1 VSAKAVALGL
11 IKQFEGCKLRAYRC
25 PAGRW
30 TCGWGTTGP
39 DVVEGTVWT
48 QAQADARLAQDVEK
62 FLSGVRAAV
71 KVKASDNEIGAL
83 TSFAYNVGLEAFRN
97 STLLRLLNAG
107 DRKDAADQF
116 LRWNKAGGKVLPGL
130 VRRREAE
137 RAVFLRAA

>member
-1 VSAKAVALGL
+1 MSAKVVALGL
-11 IKQFEGCKLRAYRC
+11 IKQFEGCKLRAYKC

-83 TSFAYNVGLEAFRN
+83 ASFAYNVGLGAFRS

-107 DRKDAADQF
+107 DRQGAADQF
-116 LRWNKAGGKVLPGL
+116 PRWNKVGGKVLPGL

>member
-1 VSAKAVALGL
+1 MSAKAVALGL
-11 IKQFEGCKLRAYRC
+11 IKKFEGCKLRAYKC
-25 PAGRW
+25 PAGIW
-30 TCGWGTTGP
+30 TIGWGATGP
-39 DVVEGTVWT
+39 GIREGVVWT
-48 QAQADARLAQDVEK
+48 QAQADERLAQDVEK

-97 STLLRLLNAG
+97 STLLRMLNAG
-107 DRKDAADQF
+107 DRQGAADQF

-137 RAVFLRAA
+137 RAAFLGAR